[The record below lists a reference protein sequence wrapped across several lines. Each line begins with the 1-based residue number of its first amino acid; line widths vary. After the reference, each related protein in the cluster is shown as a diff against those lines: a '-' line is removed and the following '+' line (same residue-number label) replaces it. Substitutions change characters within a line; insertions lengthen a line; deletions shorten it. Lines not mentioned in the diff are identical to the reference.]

1 MGSMR
6 IDASHCILYRL
17 SLQRNNGERASKGPC
32 QAGFSQSFYSILVSR
47 DVLQDRRILKGRNPP
62 QVPNW
67 PVGLF
72 SVSLSTLNGALR
84 ATGGGDDSSSLCPG
98 G

>member
-32 QAGFSQSFYSILVSR
+32 QAGFSQSFYSVLVSR

-62 QVPNW
+62 PKSLIG
-67 PVGLF
+67 PSACFLF
-72 SVSLSTLNGALR
+72 R
-84 ATGGGDDSSSLCPG
+84 
-98 G
+98 